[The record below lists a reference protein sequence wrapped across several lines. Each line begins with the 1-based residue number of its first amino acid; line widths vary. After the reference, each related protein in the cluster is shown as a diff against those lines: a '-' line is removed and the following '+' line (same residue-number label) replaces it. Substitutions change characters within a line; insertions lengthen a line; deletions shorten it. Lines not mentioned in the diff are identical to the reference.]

1 MSHHSPPSSAGLGPS
16 SSPYGGTDPT
26 LYSPDLVRNTHSGN
40 HGQGINQLAALGA
53 KHHVGNLSPKWG
65 ATLPLPVPYFQGAFV
80 NELNEND
87 VAFISRFQ
95 FITKLP
101 DGIGAGSDSEF
112 ELFSIQHQMK
122 LVSTPTQP

>member
-1 MSHHSPPSSAGLGPS
+1 MSHQSPPSSAGLGPS

-26 LYSPDLVRNTHSGN
+26 LYSPDLVRNTRSGS
-40 HGQGINQLAALGA
+40 HGQIINQLAVIGA
-53 KHHVGNLSPKWG
+53 KHHAGSLSPKWRG
-65 ATLPLPVPYFQGAFV
+65 TLPLPVPYFQGAFA

-101 DGIGAGSDSEF
+101 DGIAAGSDSEF

-122 LVSTPTQP
+122 LVSPLTQP